1 MKNKIKRKAF
11 TLVEVLLTTMMTGI
25 LLLVVVTALSNV
37 FDTKQDVNLNFNAK
51 YNILGISNTFQE
63 EINKATVVYFSQDR
77 VVIGMNSSTYGIT
90 GGATIISDYEIK
102 EDYIYYNGLPLVPI
116 EEGSAKFTR
125 RYISD
130 DMHIEMEF
138 KVRNT
143 NNYSDITTTDDP
155 IRITARLQFGQVK
168 SINDYVEVDDEM

>member
-1 MKNKIKRKAF
+1 MKNKRKRKAF
-11 TLVEVLLTTMMTGI
+11 TLIEVMLTTFMTGM
-25 LLLVVVTALSNV
+25 LLLVIVTAMSNI
-37 FDTKQDVNLNFNAK
+37 FDTKKDVNENFNAK

-77 VVIGMNSSTYGIT
+77 VVIGMNSSTYGIG
-90 GGATIISDYEIK
+90 GGATIISDYEII

-116 EEGSAKFTR
+116 EEGSAKFVK

-138 KVRNT
+138 KVRKT
-143 NNYSDITTTDDP
+143 NNYSEVTTTEDP
-155 IRITARLQFGQVK
+155 ISITARLQFGQVK
-168 SINDYVEVDDEM
+168 SINDYVEVTDEM